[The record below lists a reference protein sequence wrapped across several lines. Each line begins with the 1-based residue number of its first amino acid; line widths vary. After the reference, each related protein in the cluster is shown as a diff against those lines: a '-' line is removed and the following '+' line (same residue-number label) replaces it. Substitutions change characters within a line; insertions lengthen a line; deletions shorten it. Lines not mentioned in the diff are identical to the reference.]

1 MKGEKNMENTNVAA
15 KSAAETVAK
24 PQPTLWEIDAA
35 HSYAHFSVRHMMVSN
50 VRGGFD
56 NVAGFVELNEQDPTR
71 SRVEATIGADSINTR
86 EQQRDGHLKS
96 ADFLDVAKYPTI
108 SFKSTQIT
116 KSEDGGWQLAG
127 DLTIHGVTRP
137 VTLNVEPLTP
147 AIPDPW
153 GKVRIGTS
161 ATTKIN
167 RRDFGLN
174 WNAALEAGGVLVG
187 NDVSITIDVELV
199 KKN

>member
-1 MKGEKNMENTNVAA
+1 MESSKATSKSVSETAA
-15 KSAAETVAK
+15 Q

-50 VRGGFD
+50 VRGGFGRVD
-56 NVAGFVELNEQDPTR
+56 GFVELNGQDPTR
-71 SRVEATIGADSINTR
+71 SKVEATIGADSINTR
-86 EQQRDGHLKS
+86 EAQRDEHLKS
-96 ADFLDVAKYPTI
+96 ADFLDVAKYPII
-108 SFKSTQIT
+108 SFRSTQIT
-116 KSEDGGWQLAG
+116 KSEDGGWQLVG

-137 VTLNVEPLTP
+137 VTLNVEALTP

-153 GKVRIGTS
+153 GKIRMGTS

-174 WNAALEAGGVLVG
+174 WNAALEAGGLLVG

-199 KKN
+199 KKSGC